1 MDGLELFPWRSTS
14 AVGAEECTAQL
25 TGRASRRSVS
35 KDHQSV
41 WSRRRMCIIPPWREA
56 SVPAAI
62 EKLRLAARA
71 SEAFWLT
78 FRHVGYGPEPGR
90 PRMLWVDC
98 EAGKEIAILR
108 ASLLQAYGQTEER
121 PFRPHVTLARIRD
134 NGRRIARRH
143 PIDQGLSFAQR
154 IETVELFQSPPP
166 HDGGISGVRRR
177 CWRAQGTCATPG
189 IFVSCAGRGST
200 GQRRSWV

>member
-1 MDGLELFPWRSTS
+1 MALDFRCWGGGMYRAADWPRFPPKRLEGPSVRLVAP
-14 AVGAEECTAQL
+14 ADVHL
-25 TGRASRRSVS
+25 TL
-35 KDHQSV
+35 
-41 WSRRRMCIIPPWREA
+41 IPPWREA

-121 PFRPHVTLARIRD
+121 PFRPHVTWPAFATTGGELPEGTPSIRGCHSRSGSKPSSCSNRRLHMMVESLA
-134 NGRRIARRH
+134 
-143 PIDQGLSFAQR
+143 
-154 IETVELFQSPPP
+154 
-166 HDGGISGVRRR
+166 
-177 CWRAQGTCATPG
+177 
-189 IFVSCAGRGST
+189 
-200 GQRRSWV
+200 